1 MERLDWTLL
10 RTFLAVV
17 ESGSLSSAASR
28 LKVAQPT
35 LSRHVRELEGVLGVT
50 LFVRTARGLEPTE
63 AALGLISDARNMG
76 EAAQALALKAFGR
89 SQQLT
94 GTVRVTSSVM
104 VANMWLPSI
113 LAELRQA
120 EPSIQIELVA
130 SDTNQ
135 NLLRRDADIAIRMAD
150 PTHGDLIARKLGD
163 APLGLYGARS
173 YFDKRGRIATMR
185 DLLEH
190 DIIGFDRSEVILK
203 VFAANGQPVQRNMFP
218 IRCDDQMVYW
228 NLTLAGL
235 GVGFA
240 QVMLADKVPTLER
253 VPIDLMPPMPVWLV
267 MHEEVRTSARI
278 RRVADFLA
286 AAITDLLQNRV
297 KLQS

>member
-1 MERLDWTLL
+1 MDRLDWTLL

-17 ESGSLSSAASR
+17 ECKSLSAAASL

-35 LSRHVRELEGVLGVT
+35 LSRHVRELEDVLGVT
-50 LFVRTARGLEPTE
+50 LFIRTARGLEPTE
-63 AALGLISDARNMG
+63 VGLGLISDAKSMG
-76 EAAQALALKAFGR
+76 AAAQALTLKAFGR

-104 VANMWLPSI
+104 VANMWLPPI
-113 LAELRQA
+113 LTDLRQT
-120 EPSIQIELVA
+120 EPSIQIELVP
-130 SDTNQ
+130 SDENQ

-150 PTHGDLIARKLGD
+150 PTQGDLIARRLGD
-163 APLGLYGARS
+163 AALGLYGTRS
-173 YFDKRGRIATMR
+173 YFDRRGRITTID
-185 DLLEH
+185 DLMKH
-190 DIIGFDRSEVILK
+190 DLIGFDRSEVILK
-203 VFAANGQPVQRNMFP
+203 IFAANGRPVEREAFP
-218 IRCDDQMVYW
+218 MRCDDQMVYW

-240 QVMLADKVPTLER
+240 QVMLADRVATLER
-253 VPIDLMPPMPVWLV
+253 VPIDLIPPMPVWLV

-286 AAITDLLQNRV
+286 TAITELLQNNGRP
-297 KLQS
+297 Q

>member
-1 MERLDWTLL
+1 MDRLDWTLL

-17 ESGSLSSAASR
+17 ECKSLSAAASL

-35 LSRHVRELEGVLGVT
+35 LSRHVRELEDVLGVT
-50 LFVRTARGLEPTE
+50 LFIRTARGLEPTE
-63 AALGLISDARNMG
+63 VGLGLISDAKSMG
-76 EAAQALALKAFGR
+76 AAAQALTLKAFGR

-104 VANMWLPSI
+104 VANMWLPPI
-113 LAELRQA
+113 LTDLRQT
-120 EPSIQIELVA
+120 EPSIQIELVP
-130 SDTNQ
+130 SDENQ

-150 PTHGDLIARKLGD
+150 PTQGDLIARRLGD
-163 APLGLYGARS
+163 AALGLYGTRS
-173 YFDKRGRIATMR
+173 YFDRRGRITTID
-185 DLLEH
+185 DLMKH
-190 DIIGFDRSEVILK
+190 DLIGFDRSEVILK
-203 VFAANGQPVQRNMFP
+203 IFAANGRPVEREAFP
-218 IRCDDQMVYW
+218 MRCDDQMVYW

-240 QVMLADKVPTLER
+240 QVMLADRDATLER
-253 VPIDLMPPMPVWLV
+253 VPIDLIPPMPVWLV

-286 AAITDLLQNRV
+286 TAITELLQNNGRP
-297 KLQS
+297 Q